1 MASLISQRS
10 LAPFPFLFLFFSA
23 VLYASDGRS
32 LYMKNC
38 SLCHHEERI
47 GRTAPPLLPQTLN
60 GKTTSQLMKI
70 VKEGIPGTTM
80 PPFRN
85 LTSEEI
91 LKIIEFL
98 KRPASRVIFGVK
110 DIKKSREFY
119 PKVKIHQRPSDPLN
133 TVVLIDR
140 GKREVVILE
149 GNRVLGTF
157 PARSVHGGVKFT
169 ADLRRF
175 YVPSREGWIY
185 SYSLKEGIPLMRV
198 RACVYMRN
206 IDLSDNGDYVGALCV
221 LPPSLVILSEDLK
234 PMKVIPLRGRPSGL
248 YYLRTQQKFLIA
260 FRDRSVI
267 GFADR
272 KGNYYEN
279 KISHPLLTFTVEPLE
294 KYIIGGTADR
304 RRMVVYDL
312 ETLRE
317 VYSAPVPSLP
327 HLFAGTYWYRKGNFY
342 FATRHSG
349 SGEVSIWRL
358 YRWKLVAEVETGG
371 KGFFVRTS
379 PYTPY
384 LWVDSGGP
392 RYTMIDKETLKVET
406 VKVADQGRATHVE
419 FSADGRLAYVSVV
432 GKDHGLYL
440 LDPVTLEK
448 KGGIE
453 AISPAGKYSPL
464 FKVPSLRASL
474 LGREIYMEKCWGCHN
489 LRRKA
494 FGPSFESI
502 ARRLPPEAILKR
514 IQHPPSDRMPS
525 FELSDQEKSALM
537 ALFRFLNG
545 RRAYAQNK

>member
-10 LAPFPFLFLFFSA
+10 LAPFPSLFLFFSA
-23 VLYASDGRS
+23 LIFASEGRDLY
-32 LYMKNC
+32 LKNC

-47 GRTAPPLLPQTLN
+47 GRTGPPLLPQTLK
-60 GKTTSQLMKI
+60 GKSTSQLMKVI
-70 VKEGIPGTTM
+70 KEGIPGTTM
-80 PPFRN
+80 PPFNN
-85 LTSEEI
+85 LSREEVF
-91 LKIIEFL
+91 KIIEFL
-98 KRPASRVIFGVK
+98 KRPASRVIFSMK

-119 PKVKIHQRPSDPLN
+119 PKVKTHQKPSDPLN

-149 GNRVLGTF
+149 GSRILGSF
-157 PARSVHGGVKFT
+157 QARSVHGGVKFT

-185 SYSLKEGIPLMRV
+185 LYSLKEGIPLLRV
-198 RACVYMRN
+198 RPCVYMRN
-206 IDLSDNGDYVGALCV
+206 IDLRDDGEYVGALCV
-221 LPPSLVILSEDLK
+221 LPPSLVILSGDLE
-234 PMKVIPLRGRPSGL
+234 PLKVIQLKGRPSGL
-248 YYLRTQQKFLIA
+248 YYLRTQKKFLIA

-267 GFADR
+267 GFAS
-272 KGNYYEN
+272 KQGNYFEE
-279 KISHPLLTFTVEPLE
+279 KISSPLMTFTVEPLE
-294 KYIIGGTADR
+294 KYLIGGTADR

-317 VYSAPVPSLP
+317 VYSVPVASLP

-358 YRWKLVAEVETGG
+358 YRWKLVASVATDGR
-371 KGFFVRTS
+371 GFFVRTS
-379 PYTPY
+379 PLTPY
-384 LWVDSGGP
+384 LWVDSGSSS
-392 RYTMIDKETLKVET
+392 YTLIDKETFKVKKI
-406 VKVADQGRATHVE
+406 KVAGEGRATHVE
-419 FSADGRLAYVSVV
+419 FSADGSLAYLSVI
-432 GKDHGLYL
+432 GIGHGLYL
-440 LDPVTLEK
+440 IDPVTLEK
-448 KGGIE
+448 KGRIK
-453 AISPAGKYSPL
+453 ALSPAGKYSPL
-464 FKVPSLRASL
+464 FKTPILRASL

-525 FELSDQEKSALM
+525 FELSDQEKSALL
-537 ALFRFLNG
+537 ALFRFLKG
-545 RRAYAQNK
+545 RSSYAQDK

>member
-23 VLYASDGRS
+23 VLYAGDGRD
-32 LYMKNC
+32 LYLKNC

-47 GRTAPPLLPQTLN
+47 GRTAPPLLPQTLK
-60 GKTTSQLMKI
+60 GKKTSQLMKI
-70 VKEGIPGTTM
+70 IKEGVPGTSM
-80 PPFRN
+80 PSFKN
-85 LTSEEI
+85 LSREEL

-98 KRPASRVIFGVK
+98 KRPASRVSFGIK

-119 PKVKIHQRPSDPLN
+119 PKVGSHSKPSDPLN

-149 GNRVLGTF
+149 GDRVLGSF
-157 PARSVHGGVKFT
+157 PVRSVHGGVKFT

-185 SYSLKEGIPLMRV
+185 SYSLKEGIPLLRV

-206 IDLSDNGDYVGALCV
+206 IDLSDDGDHVGALCV
-221 LPPSLVILSEDLK
+221 LPPSLVILSGDLK
-234 PMKVIPLRGRPSGL
+234 PLKVIPLKGRPSGL
-248 YYLRTQQKFLIA
+248 YFLRTQQKFLIA
-260 FRDRSVI
+260 FRDRAVI

-272 KGNYYEN
+272 QGNYSEE
-279 KISHPLLTFTVEPLE
+279 KISSPLLTFTVEPLE
-294 KYIIGGTADR
+294 RYLIGGTADR

-317 VYSAPVPSLP
+317 VYAAPVPSLP
-327 HLFAGTYWYRKGNFY
+327 HLFAGTYWYRKGDFY

-349 SGEVSIWRL
+349 SGEVSLLRL
-358 YRWKLVAEVETGG
+358 YRWKLVAKVGTGG

-392 RYTMIDKETLKVET
+392 RYTLIDKESLNVRTLKVAEE
-406 VKVADQGRATHVE
+406 GRATHVE

-448 KGGIE
+448 KGKIK
-453 AISPAGKYSPL
+453 AYRPAGKYSPL

-489 LRRKA
+489 LRRRA

-502 ARRLPPEAILKR
+502 ARRLPPKVILRR
-514 IQHPPSDRMPS
+514 IQHPPSERMPS
-525 FELSDQEKSALM
+525 FELSDQEKSALI
-537 ALFRFLNG
+537 ALFRFLKG
-545 RRAYAQNK
+545 RSAYAQNK